1 MTERSPPIEIGF
13 IVFPNVQQLD
23 LTGPCEVFASLAAGA
38 APSCRANPRSGR
50 LLDEARSHAGRNLR
64 SVPAT
69 RRPVHSGRGRDRRR
83 PDALAIAILG
93 GGDHAIGKR
102 RLGHAAAILA
112 AVNRGLMFGDH
123 ERALGKIEHWR
134 FSIPAADFGSS
145 DESQWPHSPLIELQY
160 S

>member
-13 IVFPNVQQLD
+13 IVFPNVQQLN
-23 LTGPCEVFASLAAGA
+23 LTGPYEVFASWPGAG
-38 APSCRANPRSGR
+38 PSCRANPRSGR
-50 LLDEARSHAGRNLR
+50 LLDEAGSHAGRNLR

-93 GGDHAIGKR
+93 GGDHAIAKR

-134 FSIPAADFGSS
+134 FSIPVADFGSS